1 MGNYS
6 NALKRELGKNTG
18 KWLSNQIFGNGHAT
32 PIRVSTSD
40 KNNELRRKEKEAI
53 KKQRDFEKN
62 KIEREKMR
70 LQEKKL
76 ELKYREQREI
86 ARAKEQK
93 RLEKEE
99 QEELKQELIDSNAE
113 ELSASLNY
121 LQVIQDIHKV
131 EPSEFDLDQ
140 YTLIDNRSEYIKN
153 NWSAFYHKDDYSLDY
168 IDSLMILSCLAASAD
183 TRKSIS
189 GKKFSTEEAEELL
202 KLGQVLGL
210 NDEEIAAFW
219 NYLDNPY
226 QDDLFQRCCKTLNN
240 GPIFLRFQA
249 LAFVKKM
256 VFATTESGSSSIS
269 GTEDKFIDKVVAAL
283 KISPSEYLLANN
295 FSNFNFISKSVL
307 YNFNYLSNHDL
318 PSIEFDLE
326 SVFQSMEKN
335 RKWTINFYKK
345 QIAQFQNDINKLKN
359 KPSNKDWETEAA
371 DICIKEIRIISDLE
385 MILEEVKTNII
396 DKTPKFIIKFFKEDY
411 LGLLKGQINKKAKKI
426 QQDRIAEKHK
436 LLNSEPYLTYTK
448 LTQEIIKIENKIE
461 DYQGSIKSIENAFKN
476 AKSQIEKDSQDF
488 NNKNLSLWKD
498 FKASMLSDFELSS
511 LISKVKKGDQSGVKD
526 LLKTCNILSF
536 LEEFGCEYLIESKKD
551 HTRLDI
557 ILNTSEVVPTTK
569 MEIRKNGLEL
579 VDKAIATS
587 EYNLILQDFMCSV
600 VLRSANEIFANVPN
614 LNQFEINVFDNLLNS
629 AKGIIE
635 EVKLIEVTIDKIN
648 FSKLRLSKV
657 DPSDALENFKPK
669 MKFSRSSGFK
679 TLN

>member
-1 MGNYS
+1 
-6 NALKRELGKNTG
+6 
-18 KWLSNQIFGNGHAT
+18 
-32 PIRVSTSD
+32 
-40 KNNELRRKEKEAI
+40 
-53 KKQRDFEKN
+53 
-62 KIEREKMR
+62 
-70 LQEKKL
+70 
-76 ELKYREQREI
+76 
-86 ARAKEQK
+86 
-93 RLEKEE
+93 
-99 QEELKQELIDSNAE
+99 
-113 ELSASLNY
+113 LNY
-121 LQVIQDIHKV
+121 LQAIQDIHKV

-168 IDSLMILSCLAASAD
+168 IDSLMILSCLAASVD

-202 KLGQVLGL
+202 KLGKVLGL

-219 NYLDNPY
+219 IYLDNSY

-256 VFATTESGSSSIS
+256 VFATTESGSSSRSEI
-269 GTEDKFIDKVVAAL
+269 EDKFEDKVMAKL
-283 KISPSEYLLANN
+283 KISVDEYNLIFGFQN
-295 FSNFNFISKSVL
+295 FDFISKFIL
-307 YNFNYLSNHDL
+307 YNFSYLTNNDL

-326 SVFQSMEKN
+326 PIFQLMDKN
-335 RKWTINFYKK
+335 LKSKINSYNE
-345 QIAQFQNDINKLKN
+345 QIEHDQNDINKLKN
-359 KPSNKDWETEAA
+359 KPSNKDWETYAA

-385 MILEEVKTNII
+385 MILEEVKANII

-436 LLNSEPYLTYTK
+436 LLNSEPYLTYSK
-448 LTQEIIKIENKIE
+448 LIQQIIQIENEIE
-461 DYQGSIKSIENAFKN
+461 KKRRWIRGIENAFKN
-476 AKSQIEKDSQDF
+476 AKSQIEKDSQEF
-488 NNKNLSLWKD
+488 NNKNLSLWQD

-511 LISKVKKGDQSGVKD
+511 SISKVKKGDQSGVKD
-526 LLKTCNILSF
+526 LVKTFDILSF

-579 VDKAIATS
+579 FDKAIATS
-587 EYNLILQDFMCSV
+587 DYNLILQDFMCSV

-614 LNQFEINVFDNLLNS
+614 LNQFEIYVFDNLLNS

-648 FSKLRLSKV
+648 FSKLRLSNV
-657 DPSDALENFKPK
+657 DPSDALEIFKPK

-679 TLN
+679 TLE